1 MNIDWITTL
10 LTSVTV
16 FFASIVHGIA
26 GFGLAQVSM
35 GIMPFFRSTAS
46 AAAIFSMVAVVSNFR
61 VWWSVRDSFDVM
73 DWFKP
78 VIGLA
83 AGMPLGLFVFN
94 QLNEA
99 QLRIAVGVVLLIA
112 VVFLIIGRQTDIM
125 ANIFKDKKYKPK
137 WALPIFVGFIAGI
150 LGGAVAIPG
159 PAMILYG
166 TFMASTGTWTKEKMK
181 ATFTAFFGVLM
192 LYRVANVAIQGNM
205 TLTLVTEAIIALP
218 AMLLGVWVGLKVF
231 EKIPSNI
238 FNWVVIAML
247 GINALL
253 LLFT

>member
-1 MNIDWITTL
+1 MDINWINTL

-73 DWFKP
+73 DWIKP
-78 VIGLA
+78 VIGLIV
-83 AGMPLGLFVFN
+83 GMPLGLFVFN

-112 VVFLIIGRQTDIM
+112 VVFLVIGRQTDIM
-125 ANIFKDKKYKPK
+125 ANIFKDKEYKPK
-137 WALPIFVGFIAGI
+137 WALPITVGFIAGI

-166 TFMASTGTWTKEKMK
+166 TFMASTGIWTKEKMK

-192 LYRVANVAIQGNM
+192 LYRVANVAVQGGINAS
-205 TLTLVTEAIIALP
+205 LITEAAVTIP
-218 AMLLGVWVGLKVF
+218 AMLLGVWVGLKIF

-238 FNWVVIAML
+238 FNWVVIGL
-247 GINALL
+247 LTINAFLL
-253 LLFT
+253 LLT